1 MQKIRLEEEIV
12 RNVLQ
17 ARSLNIKEMI
27 SDDKTIG
34 MEYF

>member
-12 RNVLQ
+12 ILQ
-17 ARSLNIKEMI
+17 ARSLNVKEMI
-27 SDDKTIG
+27 SDDKTIS